1 MKDEACDVGIKEF
14 VELKPT
20 MYLFLVND
28 AREHKKQIV
37 WIQMLLQKAT
47 MVHTKMFCWIRSVS
61 GIRWIEF

>member
-1 MKDEACDVGIKEF
+1 MKDEASDVAIKEF

-37 WIQMLLQKAT
+37 
-47 MVHTKMFCWIRSVS
+47 
-61 GIRWIEF
+61 